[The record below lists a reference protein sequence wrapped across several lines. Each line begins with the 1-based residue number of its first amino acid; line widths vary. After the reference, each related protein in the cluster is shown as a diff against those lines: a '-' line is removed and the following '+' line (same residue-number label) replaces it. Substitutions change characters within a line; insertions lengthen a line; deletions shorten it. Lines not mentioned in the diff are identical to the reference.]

1 MGLFSVA
8 GIGLGIVSVIIS
20 CLLMMESVSV
30 SGLGANWGTQ
40 TSHPLPPDTVVS
52 MLRENRFQ
60 KVKLFDADYDS
71 LRALGKS
78 GIEVMV
84 GIPNDM
90 LLSIAT
96 SLKAAE
102 KWVSK
107 NVSTHINTNH
117 VNIRNGLRTCLDHR
131 SVRSVVDAPRGD
143 PRAATPPGEEGHI
156 KRDCPKYKAHD
167 QSSETVAT
175 TVIAE
180 DESDV
185 LLAPSEMETCEG
197 RVWMANNTA
206 NRVVDKGS
214 VRFRV
219 TDRRSVTLTEVRHV
233 LSLRKKLI
241 SIGML
246 DSNGCSFDANGG
258 TLRVFK
264 RNKEMLWRRK
274 TRRLYRL
281 EGSVQTGGATVR
293 HRSSGIIKKN
303 GQGKQLLHK
312 STQSKRRGRRD
323 GVTATRKV
331 MYFAAHPGEGLQGTS
346 ILWGSWTRSCQDGQL
361 EDIELPSSKLE
372 GEIVEVQPAWMSPSP
387 VAKPKPDGG
396 SHGVFMY
403 VAVGNEPF
411 LKTYNGS
418 FLRTTFPALQNIQ
431 SALIKA
437 GLGNQVKVTVPLN
450 ADVYESSTGF
460 PSGGDFRADIH
471 DFLLAIVKFLSDNG
485 APFTV
490 NIYPF
495 ISLYID
501 PDFPVEYAFFDG
513 NASPINDGGTNY
525 YNMFDANHDT
535 LVWALQKNGFG
546 NLPIIVGE
554 IGWPTD
560 GDRNANLAY
569 AQRFNQGFL
578 SHISGGKGTPMRPGP
593 IDAYM
598 FSLIDEDAKSI
609 DPGNFERHWG
619 IFFYDGSPKYPVN
632 LGTTNSGALIPAR
645 NVKYQEKKW
654 CVMRP
659 NAKLEDPQVP
669 LSVSYACSLADCTR
683 LGYGTSC
690 GNLDAREN
698 ISYAFN
704 SYYQRNNQL
713 DQACKFPNLSMVTKT
728 DPTVGSCTF
737 EIMIEPYYG
746 GAARRLG
753 CIQRTLGLAAA
764 SFLFLSTIL

>member
-20 CLLMMESVSV
+20 YLLMMESVSV

-71 LRALGKS
+71 MRALGKS

-117 VNIRNGLRTCLDHR
+117 VNIR
-131 SVRSVVDAPRGD
+131 
-143 PRAATPPGEEGHI
+143 
-156 KRDCPKYKAHD
+156 
-167 QSSETVAT
+167 
-175 TVIAE
+175 
-180 DESDV
+180 
-185 LLAPSEMETCEG
+185 
-197 RVWMANNTA
+197 
-206 NRVVDKGS
+206 
-214 VRFRV
+214 
-219 TDRRSVTLTEVRHV
+219 
-233 LSLRKKLI
+233 
-241 SIGML
+241 
-246 DSNGCSFDANGG
+246 
-258 TLRVFK
+258 
-264 RNKEMLWRRK
+264 
-274 TRRLYRL
+274 
-281 EGSVQTGGATVR
+281 
-293 HRSSGIIKKN
+293 
-303 GQGKQLLHK
+303 
-312 STQSKRRGRRD
+312 
-323 GVTATRKV
+323 
-331 MYFAAHPGEGLQGTS
+331 
-346 ILWGSWTRSCQDGQL
+346 
-361 EDIELPSSKLE
+361 
-372 GEIVEVQPAWMSPSP
+372 
-387 VAKPKPDGG
+387 
-396 SHGVFMY
+396 Y

-560 GDRNANLAY
+560 GDRNANIAY